1 MRFIEAPVF
10 TRAIVELMDDD
21 EYRAVQLA
29 LLLRPAMGPLIR
41 HGAGLRKIRWAV
53 KGTGKRGGCR
63 IIYYWDESI
72 ETFYMLYAYR
82 KNKQED
88 LTADQLKTLTRLVR
102 EEFK

>member
-1 MRFIEAPVF
+1 M
-10 TRAIVELMDDD
+10 
-21 EYRAVQLA
+21 
-29 LLLRPAMGPLIR
+29 
-41 HGAGLRKIRWAV
+41 

-63 IIYYWDESI
+63 IIYYWDELT

-102 EEFK
+102 EEFE